1 MRKLLLYLPLPFLIA
16 FLIFVCLWIANG
28 IPRTK
33 GWPYQWCRL
42 NSLQIDSC
50 LNLLYLVFALRFSIC
65 FIMQAYRLYGMLMP
79 RRKWVHLLCYRSI
92 ILKSYH
98 KFPQQRAGY
107 PLVLLE
113 AWNGDLWKRSL
124 HLDISYKGERI
135 LVGIS
140 CDVSPCYRGWADG
153 SGGATLWLWLHS
165 FWPIQARSTQK

>member
-28 IPRTK
+28 IPHTK

-107 PLVLLE
+107 PLVQAILDPFPSPLWRCPSLPLSCTAPLGRARPSPLICKIGSIYYWFRVGGE
-113 AWNGDLWKRSL
+113 A
-124 HLDISYKGERI
+124 
-135 LVGIS
+135 
-140 CDVSPCYRGWADG
+140 
-153 SGGATLWLWLHS
+153 THS
-165 FWPIQARSTQK
+165 TYIM